1 MSKNFEQAY
10 KELAQNEVP
19 DLWNRI
25 EAGIESKSAL
35 EDESIPEDSDRQ
47 DFPDGGICL
56 LKEELEEIKL
66 QEIEEDARA
75 KKKGL
80 FYSRRYAGMAAAVL
94 CAAVIIPAVVVLN
107 HYTGSLLSKNMA
119 GSGQATEGINTEEE
133 EASDTAAVVTETE
146 EDAEET
152 SEESAPAEAAGG
164 VEGIAADE
172 EGGMQDAGADS
183 ADEETED
190 RTSGSQ
196 SSNALRTESAADEDM
211 ADTEADTAV
220 TEAAEKETVREEGG
234 GQISGSGTADK
245 EAAKT
250 ERDDRVSDLAEAQ
263 KKLEGKK
270 IADETVFEH
279 VMISV
284 EKMESITSDEGP
296 GSLCTAVVEKG
307 PLELLGNG
315 GMLEIYLPAYSSIA
329 LSEDGVFEVD
339 LIYHSDREYSY
350 TIQKYHQKIEKQ

>member
-146 EDAEET
+146 DQYIH
-152 SEESAPAEAAGG
+152 
-164 VEGIAADE
+164 VHIN
-172 EGGMQDAGADS
+172 
-183 ADEETED
+183 
-190 RTSGSQ
+190 SG
-196 SSNALRTESAADEDM
+196 
-211 ADTEADTAV
+211 
-220 TEAAEKETVREEGG
+220 
-234 GQISGSGTADK
+234 
-245 EAAKT
+245 
-250 ERDDRVSDLAEAQ
+250 
-263 KKLEGKK
+263 
-270 IADETVFEH
+270 
-279 VMISV
+279 
-284 EKMESITSDEGP
+284 
-296 GSLCTAVVEKG
+296 
-307 PLELLGNG
+307 LL
-315 GMLEIYLPAYSSIA
+315 
-329 LSEDGVFEVD
+329 
-339 LIYHSDREYSY
+339 
-350 TIQKYHQKIEKQ
+350 IQVQ